1 MALKIVSGL
10 SATSITLSSFLDLA
24 KGELRN
30 AQIQNLSTTQINAIS
45 SPVQGQFVYDSTLDK
60 LKVHD
65 GTNWTLVGAAA
76 DESTITLS
84 SNTLTVKDAGIVAAK
99 IATGAVTTAK
109 IAALG
114 VTAAKIA
121 ADAITGAKIAD
132 NAIDSEHY
140 TDASIDTAHLADDA
154 VTGAKIAATTIA
166 TGNIANLAVTS
177 GKLADGAVGTAKLAD
192 DAVSTIKIA
201 DAQITTAKIATDAVT
216 AAKIADNS
224 VDIARLNVTDGSA
237 GQFLKTDGSG
247 ALAFATHTD
256 QDVSPIN
263 LVTQLAALD
272 TTHAVNVH
280 GSGATNIIIGSGT
293 HTPNVQVTG
302 NVIVDGDLTVGG
314 TTTTIN
320 STTVTIDDPIFTLG
334 GDTAPSSDD
343 NKDRGI
349 EFRYHDG
356 TSAKVGF
363 FGYDDSTREFTAYVD
378 ATNTAEVFSG
388 TLAPARFDTVIANI
402 VTTSIDL
409 GGTAITS
416 TAAELNILDGVT
428 STAAEIN
435 KLDGFTG
442 VVADLNYAKALKATG
457 VTDTEFDYL
466 DGVTSAI
473 QTQINSKQATITG
486 AATTID
492 DTDLTASRALISNSS
507 GKVAVS
513 AVTATELAIL
523 DGVTATTAELNIMD
537 GVTVSTAT
545 INDITTRAKR
555 YVHTETSHSGGELAI
570 AGSTH
575 GLSAP
580 FHISVID
587 SSGNMLLADIVQN
600 QSNGNITIGDLPAE
614 TIKVHI
620 TGGE

>member
-1 MALKIVSGL
+1 MQLVQQKL
-10 SATSITLSSFLDLA
+10 QPLQTCSS
-24 KGELRN
+24 
-30 AQIQNLSTTQINAIS
+30 
-45 SPVQGQFVYDSTLDK
+45 DK
-60 LKVHD
+60 R
-65 GTNWTLVGAAA
+65 
-76 DESTITLS
+76 
-84 SNTLTVKDAGIVAAK
+84 
-99 IATGAVTTAK
+99 
-109 IAALG
+109 
-114 VTAAKIA
+114 
-121 ADAITGAKIAD
+121 
-132 NAIDSEHY
+132 
-140 TDASIDTAHLADDA
+140 
-154 VTGAKIAATTIA
+154 
-166 TGNIANLAVTS
+166 
-177 GKLADGAVGTAKLAD
+177 
-192 DAVSTIKIA
+192 
-201 DAQITTAKIATDAVT
+201 QTDAVT

-224 VDIARLNVTDGSA
+224 IDVARLNATEGSA

-247 ALAFATHTD
+247 TLAFATHTD
-256 QDVSPIN
+256 QDVSPTN

-293 HTPNVQVTG
+293 QTPNVQVTG
-302 NVIVDGDLTVGG
+302 SVIVDGDLTVGG

-334 GDTAPSSDD
+334 GDTAPSADD

-363 FGYDDSTREFTAYVD
+363 FGYDDSAREFTAYVD

-388 TLAPARFDTVIANI
+388 TLAAARFDTVYANI
-402 VTTSIDL
+402 VTTLDFIGS
-409 GGTAITS
+409 TAITS

-442 VVADLNYAKALKATG
+442 VVADLNYAATLRATG
-457 VTDTEFDYL
+457 VTGTEFDYL

-492 DTDLTASRALISNSS
+492 DTDLATSRALISNSS

-513 AVTATELAIL
+513 NVTATELAIL

-537 GVTVSTAT
+537 GVTVNTAT
-545 INDITTRAKR
+545 INDIPNRAKR
-555 YVHTETSHSGGELAI
+555 YVHTETSHGGGELAI

-575 GLSAP
+575 NLSTP
-580 FHISVID
+580 LHISVID
-587 SSGNMLLADIVQN
+587 SSGNMLLAEIVQN
-600 QSNGNITIGDLPAE
+600 QSTGNITIGDLPAE

>member
-65 GTNWTLVGAAA
+65 GENWTLVGAAA

-99 IATGAVTTAK
+99 IATSAVTTAK

-114 VTAAKIA
+114 VTTAKIA

-132 NAIDSEHY
+132 NAINSEHY
-140 TDASIDTAHLADDA
+140 ADGSIDTAHIAA
-154 VTGAKIAATTIA
+154 AQVTGAKMAALTVA

-177 GKLADGAVGTAKLAD
+177 GKLAALAVGTAKLAD
-192 DAVSTIKIA
+192 DAV
-201 DAQITTAKIATDAVT
+201 TTAKIADDQITAATIADDAVG
-216 AAKIADNS
+216 AAAIADNS
-224 VDIARLNVTDGSA
+224 VNIARLNVTDGSA

-247 ALAFATHTD
+247 SLAFATHTD
-256 QDVSPIN
+256 QDVSPTN

-293 HTPNVQVTG
+293 QTPNVQVTG
-302 NVIVDGDLTVGG
+302 SVIVDGDLTVGG

-320 STTVTIDDPIFTLG
+320 STTVTIDDPVFTLG

-356 TSAKVGF
+356 TSAKLGF

-378 ATNTAEVFSG
+378 ATNTSEVFSG
-388 TLAPARFDTVIANI
+388 TLAPARFGTVYGNI

-492 DTDLTASRALISNSS
+492 DTDLSASRALISNSS

-513 AVTATELAIL
+513 NVTATELAIL

-537 GVTVSTAT
+537 GVTVNTAT
-545 INDITTRAKR
+545 INDIPTRAKR
-555 YVHTETSHSGGELAI
+555 YVHTETNHSGGELAI

-575 GLSAP
+575 NLSTP
-580 FHISVID
+580 LHISVID
-587 SSGNMLLADIVQN
+587 NSGNMLLAEIVQN

>member
-84 SNTLTVKDAGIVAAK
+84 SNTLTVKDAGIIAAK

-114 VTAAKIA
+114 VTTAKIA

-140 TDASIDTAHLADDA
+140 ADASIDTAHIADA
-154 VTGAKIAATTIA
+154 QVTGAKIAATTIA

-177 GKLADGAVGTAKLAD
+177 GKLAAGAVGTAKLAD
-192 DAVSTIKIA
+192 D
-201 DAQITTAKIATDAVT
+201 QITTATIADDAVT

-247 ALAFATHTD
+247 ALAFATHAD
-256 QDVSPIN
+256 QDVTPIN
-263 LVTQLAALD
+263 LVAKLADLD
-272 TTHAVNVH
+272 TTHAVHVH

-293 HTPNVQVTG
+293 QTPNVQVTG

-378 ATNTAEVFSG
+378 ATNTAEVFTG

-537 GVTVSTAT
+537 GVTVNAAT